1 MGYSSEIAPVP
12 LRGFL
17 TTYIAFV
24 SCPDKANALFTAHE
38 ANGKVNSLGQLLS
51 AGVFR
56 GMASIQG
63 EWSYR
68 IPFAVQ
74 WVWIIPLFIIATFA
88 PESPWF
94 LVRCGKLLDAEKA
107 VGRLGKTSDTR
118 NPERIVAMMVSGNPY

>member
-24 SCPDKANALFTAHE
+24 
-38 ANGKVNSLGQLLS
+38 NSFGQLLA
-51 AGVFR
+51 AGIFR
-56 GMASIQG
+56 TMADIEG

-74 WVWIIPLFIIATFA
+74 WVWLIPLFIIATFA

-94 LVRCGKLLDAEKA
+94 LVRCGRLLDAEKA

-118 NPERIVAMMVSGNPY
+118 NPERIVAMMVSDGDLRDRRLNRHTQPVH